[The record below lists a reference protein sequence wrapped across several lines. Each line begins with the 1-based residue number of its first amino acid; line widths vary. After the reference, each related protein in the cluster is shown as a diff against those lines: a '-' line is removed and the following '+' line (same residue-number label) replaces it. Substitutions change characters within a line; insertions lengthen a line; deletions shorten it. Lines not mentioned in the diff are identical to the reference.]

1 MATVLAR
8 RLQAPQFHLSFSR
21 STIRSLSSLHCQVT
35 TELGSIRSALRVT
48 HATRRSAR
56 AEGSSAREELKGLH
70 SMKSRCGNSKDDIL
84 WIRLQHRVR
93 NSLLVKSSTPS
104 GFRQLKHSQ
113 GVPYYLARNSPL
125 RFRSAKPR
133 RGEDHGPALLSGKT
147 RIGPRITQPDFNPR
161 LDSMQTRM
169 RVRPLCE

>member
-1 MATVLAR
+1 MATVLAQ

-21 STIRSLSSLHCQVT
+21 STIRSLSPLHCQVT

-84 WIRLQHRVR
+84 WIRIQRRVR
-93 NSLLVKSSTPS
+93 GSLLVRSSTLS
-104 GFRQLKHSQ
+104 GFRQLRQLATHTLLFEKKRPSQ
-113 GVPYYLARNSPL
+113 VSERQAPKG
-125 RFRSAKPR
+125 
-133 RGEDHGPALLSGKT
+133 RGSRTSSTHG
-147 RIGPRITQPDFNPR
+147 
-161 LDSMQTRM
+161 
-169 RVRPLCE
+169 